1 MPFWSKKPTVE
12 DQVIELRMTAKTI
25 AMQQKNAEKQAKVFE
40 NKMMAVRLKYHSLW
54 SLGGEE
60 GKSRYCQ
67 DVCWR
72 MDCLMVDNV

>member
-12 DQVIELRMTAKTI
+12 DQVIELKMTAKTI

-40 NKMMAVRLKYHSLW
+40 NKMMAVGLNCPHLL

-60 GKSRYCQ
+60 GKSGYCQ
-67 DVCWR
+67 DVC
-72 MDCLMVDNV
+72 